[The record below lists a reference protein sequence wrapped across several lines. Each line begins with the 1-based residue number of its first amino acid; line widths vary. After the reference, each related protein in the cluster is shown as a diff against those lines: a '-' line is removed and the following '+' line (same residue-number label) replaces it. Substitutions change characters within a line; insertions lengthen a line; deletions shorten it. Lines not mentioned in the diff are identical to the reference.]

1 MLLKNVGFK
10 GSYTSFAKKIYGAV
24 EKPAYTFPGFGG
36 SGIDS
41 RKQTGKI
48 PKRKKGQTLP
58 GHRYAGPYDDLE
70 NHVRYDPE
78 TGEILE
84 MYDPPTGRTDA
95 IAMQHDVDYSD
106 RKIVKSLDAIPYKDR
121 QWGRWFATSII
132 STKQKI
138 GLGLN

>member
-121 QWGRWFATSII
+121 QWGRWFVTSII